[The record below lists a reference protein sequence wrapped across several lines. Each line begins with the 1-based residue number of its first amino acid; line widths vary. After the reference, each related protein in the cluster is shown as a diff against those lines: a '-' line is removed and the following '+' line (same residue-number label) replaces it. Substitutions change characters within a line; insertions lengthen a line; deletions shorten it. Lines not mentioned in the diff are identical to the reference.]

1 MLRLA
6 AFSALLIVLA
16 CTGVPRSQATQR
28 IASTAT
34 QPRIIGYLAS
44 WGVRSKG
51 TRIAELP
58 GRELTHIIYA
68 FARITEDGRLALS
81 DPCLDAGACDSSATP
96 AARALAGD
104 GGNFGDLRRLKA
116 RSPHLK
122 LLVAVAGWTGSGR
135 SSDVA
140 LTADSRRRFATSA
153 VDLVIRRW
161 PGLFDGIDVD
171 WEYPV
176 RGGLPTNVTRPE
188 DRQNC
193 TLLLQ
198 ALRAELDAQGARD

>member
-6 AFSALLIVLA
+6 SVFALFTVLA
-16 CTGVPRSQATQR
+16 CSSAPRSQATPP
-28 IASTAT
+28 AVATAT
-34 QPRIIGYLAS
+34 PPRIIGYLAS

-104 GGNFGDLRRLKA
+104 GGNFGELRRLKA
-116 RSPHLK
+116 R
-122 LLVAVAGWTGSGR
+122 
-135 SSDVA
+135 
-140 LTADSRRRFATSA
+140 
-153 VDLVIRRW
+153 
-161 PGLFDGIDVD
+161 
-171 WEYPV
+171 YP
-176 RGGLPTNVTRPE
+176 PP
-188 DRQNC
+188 
-193 TLLLQ
+193 
-198 ALRAELDAQGARD
+198 